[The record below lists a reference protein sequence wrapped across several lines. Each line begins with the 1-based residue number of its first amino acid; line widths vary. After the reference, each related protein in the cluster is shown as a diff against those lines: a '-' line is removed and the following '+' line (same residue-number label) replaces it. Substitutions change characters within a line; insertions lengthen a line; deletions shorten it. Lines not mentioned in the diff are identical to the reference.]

1 MTTIAGTT
9 RTAETKHRAK
19 RQGAKPKALDG
30 GQCTLDLSRFAV
42 SRRPIDR
49 VDGGAVLRAMTR
61 NTITRITAP
70 LQPASELA
78 TCYYQNAR
86 FTSRDV

>member
-49 VDGGAVLRAMTR
+49 VDGGAACNDEKHHHQDYGASTTRERARNVLLPKR
-61 NTITRITAP
+61 
-70 LQPASELA
+70 
-78 TCYYQNAR
+78 
-86 FTSRDV
+86 

>member
-30 GQCTLDLSRFAV
+30 GQCTLDLSPF
-42 SRRPIDR
+42 PGDR
-49 VDGGAVLRAMTR
+49 SDAASTVPACNDDLTR
-61 NTITRITAP
+61 NTMHQDYGASTTR
-70 LQPASELA
+70 ER
-78 TCYYQNAR
+78 AR
-86 FTSRDV
+86 NVLLPKR